1 MADEN
6 TREELAEAT
15 AEAREKQEREGE
27 GEAPPGTE
35 PPASSAEGAPGAPTG
50 GGSGGSEELDEETRA
65 LVEELREEGWH
76 WSPLVVHSG
85 SVVGGVERYNAAR
98 FLGMED
104 EVPTVTLEEVYEE
117 AGVDFAQVA
126 GPGGELDSGREFFE
140 DYLRGLP
147 EHIRDKYDLSGG

>member
-15 AEAREKQEREGE
+15 AEARERQEREGE

-50 GGSGGSEELDEETRA
+50 GGSGGSGELDEETRA

-126 GPGGELDSGREFFE
+126 GPRGEVDSGREFFE